1 MEVTV
6 YSLNNPIRNVQEDI
20 LKAPINVTIEKNITV
35 KEEDNECP
43 P

>member
-1 MEVTV
+1 MA

-20 LKAPINVTIEKNITV
+20 QKAPINVTIEKNITV
-35 KEEDNECP
+35 REEDNECP